1 MSNERAIAKA
11 FEFEGNQVRIE
22 VIEGEPWFVAKD
34 VAEVLEYSPNSDIN
48 SLMSKVPDQWRCPKP
63 FGTSAGIREMLCL
76 SEQGLYFFLARS
88 DKPRALPF
96 QMWISGEVL
105 PSIRKTGRYEMP
117 GAVPPGL
124 PDFNDPIASA
134 EAWLVE
140 AKGRREAEA
149 QVQQLVRYQERSAPF
164 VSFAASVMDS
174 PTTYYV
180 GQVAKAITQGTTKRV
195 GQNVFFAWLREEG
208 FVHKRGPRRNE
219 PTQRSIE
226 QRIMVIVEHV
236 RETEEGAKVIDR
248 TTRITGKGRLYFYG
262 RFFVMAILDGLTPLH
277 EPPDV
282 AYDLDEGDVEVER
295 EAAILVASELAPED
309 A

>member
-1 MSNERAIAKA
+1 MSEQSAIVRA
-11 FEFEGNQVRIE
+11 FEFEGNQVRVE
-22 VIEGEPWFVAKD
+22 VFDGEPWWVAKD
-34 VAEVLEYSPNSDIN
+34 VALALGYSESSETH
-48 SLMSKVPDQWRCPKP
+48 SLTSKVPDEWKGRKP
-63 FGTSAGIREMLCL
+63 FATPGGEQGMMAL

-88 DKPRALPF
+88 NMERALPF
-96 QMWISGEVL
+96 QKWIAGEVL
-105 PSIRKTGRYEMP
+105 PSIRRTGSYTAP

-134 EAWLVE
+134 EAWLLE
-140 AKGRREAEA
+140 AKGRREAEV

-174 PTTYYV
+174 PTSYYV
-180 GQVAKAITQGTTKRV
+180 GQVAKAITQGTGKRV

-208 FVHKRGPRRNE
+208 FVHKRGARRNE

-236 RETEEGAKVIDR
+236 RETQEGSAVIDR
-248 TTRITGKGRLYFYG
+248 TTRITGKGRLYFYS
-262 RFFVMAILDGLTPLH
+262 RFFALAVLEGFNPLPA
-277 EPPDV
+277 PPEV
-282 AYDLDEGDVEVER
+282 AYDVDEGDVEVER
-295 EAAILVASELAPED
+295 EAAILMAAEVAPED

>member
-1 MSNERAIAKA
+1 MSDDQAIVKA
-11 FEFEGNQVRIE
+11 FEFEGNQVRVE
-22 VIEGEPWFVAKD
+22 VIDGEPWWVAKD
-34 VAEVLEYSPNSDIN
+34 VAEVLEYAWKGIATIAH
-48 SLMSKVPDQWRCPKP
+48 VPEKWRGVYSVQTPS
-63 FGTSAGIREMLCL
+63 GVQEMQCFN
-76 SEQGLYFFLARS
+76 EQGLYYFLNRS
-88 DKPRALPF
+88 DKPRAFPF
-96 QMWISGEVL
+96 QEWIAEKVL

-219 PTQRSIE
+219 PTQRSVE
-226 QRIMVIVEHV
+226 QRILVIVEHV
-236 RETEEGAKVIDR
+236 RETEEGCKVIDR
-248 TTRITGKGRLYFYG
+248 TTRITGKGRLYFYS
-262 RFFVMAILDGLTPLH
+262 RFFTIAVLEGLDPMPA
-277 EPPDV
+277 PPEV
-282 AYDLDEGDVEVER
+282 GYEVDEGDAEVER
-295 EAAILVASELAPED
+295 EAAILVASEVNPQEA
-309 A
+309 